1 MNEANLK
8 KVLTDAILE
17 IAPEA
22 DFETLDPQDE
32 LREQLD
38 LDSMDFLNVM
48 IALHEKLAIDI
59 PEADYPKL
67 FTLNDAIAYLAKKL
81 SPSADS
87 ARGF

>member
-1 MNEANLK
+1 MSDADVK
-8 KVLTDAILE
+8 TALTDAILE

-22 DFETLDPQDE
+22 DFDGLDPDGE

-48 IALHEKLAIDI
+48 IALHEKLGIDI

-67 FTLNDAIAYLAKKL
+67 FTLNGALGYL
-81 SPSADS
+81 SEHN
-87 ARGF
+87 G